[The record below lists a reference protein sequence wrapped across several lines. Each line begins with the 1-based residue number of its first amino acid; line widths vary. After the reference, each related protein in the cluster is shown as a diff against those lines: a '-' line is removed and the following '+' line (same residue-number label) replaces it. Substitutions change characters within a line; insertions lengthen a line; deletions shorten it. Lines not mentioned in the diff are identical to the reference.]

1 MCSLLLDD
9 SIVSSI
15 DKSKILKSFLDHIM
29 FLYDILPSHVDI
41 EKINNY
47 HHNLIRKNKRS
58 NSRFSRLYEDE
69 INEIDISSNSIQSDC
84 LSQIY
89 KFVQVILR
97 DYSSPIDN
105 KYVEN
110 MVYKGLVTLLNNDL
124 RLSTFRLIENVYI
137 IIYIVNIK

>member
-1 MCSLLLDD
+1 MCNLLLDD

-47 HHNLIRKNKRS
+47 HHNLIRKKKRS

-137 IIYIVNIK
+137 KIYS